1 MPGLAISATTSQAL
15 RIVPSVP
22 DSDSVPGIHAAHMDD
37 NKTGVC
43 LRHIRLAARALAV
56 TNRAKPQ
63 TVSDLQWV
71 TVFQSLAVPS
81 FKL

>member
-1 MPGLAISATTSQAL
+1 
-15 RIVPSVP
+15 
-22 DSDSVPGIHAAHMDD
+22 MDD

-43 LRHIRLAARALAV
+43 LRHIRLAERALAV

-63 TVSDLQWV
+63 TVSDLQRV